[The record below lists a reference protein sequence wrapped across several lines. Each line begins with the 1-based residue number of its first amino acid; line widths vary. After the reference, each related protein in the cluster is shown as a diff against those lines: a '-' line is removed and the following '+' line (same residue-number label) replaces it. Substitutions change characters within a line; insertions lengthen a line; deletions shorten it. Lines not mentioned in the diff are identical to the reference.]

1 MTNKDKI
8 IYSFINNIIEDE
20 KASNI
25 NLLTKKDISK
35 LLKRIEKTNI
45 KSLSVTPLI
54 DDKVNTNCD
63 LYIALDDIE
72 NSESDIGII
81 KNLLSQKIVI
91 FTNFNK
97 DKRTRYK
104 EPDFEF
110 EGIIESEGVLEIMQD
125 GYGFLRSSDYNY
137 LSSPDDI
144 YVSQSQ
150 IKLFGLKTGDTCLG
164 TIRPPKDGE
173 KYLNYPQPSTQYSY
187 NN

>member
-8 IYSFINNIIEDE
+8 IYSFISNIIEDE
-20 KASNI
+20 KSSNI

-45 KSLSVTPLI
+45 KSLSITPLI
-54 DDKVNTNCD
+54 EEKADANCD

-97 DKRTRYK
+97 DKRTDEMMLK
-104 EPDFEF
+104 
-110 EGIIESEGVLEIMQD
+110 L
-125 GYGFLRSSDYNY
+125 GFQTELLDKNNKLKCFSYN
-137 LSSPDDI
+137 
-144 YVSQSQ
+144 
-150 IKLFGLKTGDTCLG
+150 LKT
-164 TIRPPKDGE
+164 
-173 KYLNYPQPSTQYSY
+173 Y
-187 NN
+187 NNKRSWNNPKGWANPENFDKFRW

>member
-97 DKRTRYK
+97 DKRTDEMMLK
-104 EPDFEF
+104 
-110 EGIIESEGVLEIMQD
+110 L
-125 GYGFLRSSDYNY
+125 GFQTELLDKSNKLKCFSYN
-137 LSSPDDI
+137 
-144 YVSQSQ
+144 
-150 IKLFGLKTGDTCLG
+150 LKT
-164 TIRPPKDGE
+164 
-173 KYLNYPQPSTQYSY
+173 Y
-187 NN
+187 NNKRSWNNPKGWANPENLDKFRW

>member
-1 MTNKDKI
+1 MHTLSLHDALPI
-8 IYSFINNIIEDE
+8 LIEDE

-25 NLLTKKDISK
+25 SLLTKKDISK

-97 DKRTRYK
+97 DKGTDEMMLK
-104 EPDFEF
+104 
-110 EGIIESEGVLEIMQD
+110 L
-125 GYGFLRSSDYNY
+125 GFQTELLDKSNKLKCFSYN
-137 LSSPDDI
+137 
-144 YVSQSQ
+144 
-150 IKLFGLKTGDTCLG
+150 LKT
-164 TIRPPKDGE
+164 
-173 KYLNYPQPSTQYSY
+173 Y
-187 NN
+187 NNKRSWNNPKGWANPENFDKFRW

>member
-8 IYSFINNIIEDE
+8 IYSFISNIVEDE

-25 NLLTKKDISK
+25 SLLTKKDISK

-54 DDKVNTNCD
+54 GDKVNTNCD

-97 DKRTRYK
+97 DKRTDEMMLK
-104 EPDFEF
+104 
-110 EGIIESEGVLEIMQD
+110 L
-125 GYGFLRSSDYNY
+125 GFQTELLDKSNKLKCFSYN
-137 LSSPDDI
+137 
-144 YVSQSQ
+144 
-150 IKLFGLKTGDTCLG
+150 LKT
-164 TIRPPKDGE
+164 
-173 KYLNYPQPSTQYSY
+173 Y
-187 NN
+187 NNKRSWNNPKGWANPENFDKFRW